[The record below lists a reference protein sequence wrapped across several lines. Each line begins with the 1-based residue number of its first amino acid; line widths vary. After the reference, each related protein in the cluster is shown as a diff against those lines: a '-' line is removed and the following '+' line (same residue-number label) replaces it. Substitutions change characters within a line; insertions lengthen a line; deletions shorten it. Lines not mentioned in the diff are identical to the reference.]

1 MKKLLSMFLAL
12 LVVVPAVAQELSTS
26 AVPMISITE
35 SRYEYSIEVVGNG
48 VLTVELYREGIDGYG
63 ENLELFES
71 AQASGDYHY
80 VIPRPYDISESF
92 RCVVKATAQEEN
104 MMPSEEVTS
113 SFEVRGFFLMPTPEI
128 FFNEEE
134 DGLYINVEGQ
144 GQLSVN
150 VTINDVS
157 FDVDQL
163 PYFVPRTYE
172 DQVICVNAVADG
184 YGNLDVLPAG
194 VTQSYLLAAI
204 PVPPDPVI
212 VPKPFIWVEEETDY
226 VIIHADPASDPEG
239 IYGEMAVYLYID
251 GQEVENPYVVM
262 RTSEVQD
269 LGVSAYAV
277 SLNNPEAQPSETA
290 VYVCIVEPLPIPVIE
305 DTAAPI
311 LNGYTVENDG
321 YAVAIYETE
330 PSTIYYRQ
338 GIYNEEEMS
347 FDFGDWMLYESPIAF
362 YEPGNYRVEAYSIA
376 EGKNQSVSVAYEFVL
391 TKPTPSYIYDFE
403 EDGIYY
409 KITAGGKV
417 SVCSETT
424 AFNSYSGKV
433 TIPATVTHEGVTY
446 MVSGIQENAFRACAD
461 LTEVTIGAYVTAI
474 GNRAFKDCVS
484 LTSVTLGDYVIT
496 LGSEAFSGCSSL
508 SSVTLGSGL
517 ASIGTNAFQ
526 GCDAL
531 TSVTCKAATPPVM
544 AASNCFACYSTA
556 TLHVHPAVLDSYR
569 ATNYWNQFADVVA
582 EDRVAPAAGDT
593 NGDGRLSI
601 GDVTTLIDM
610 LLRQ

>member
-1 MKKLLSMFLAL
+1 
-12 LVVVPAVAQELSTS
+12 
-26 AVPMISITE
+26 
-35 SRYEYSIEVVGNG
+35 
-48 VLTVELYREGIDGYG
+48 
-63 ENLELFES
+63 
-71 AQASGDYHY
+71 
-80 VIPRPYDISESF
+80 
-92 RCVVKATAQEEN
+92 
-104 MMPSEEVTS
+104 
-113 SFEVRGFFLMPTPEI
+113 
-128 FFNEEE
+128 
-134 DGLYINVEGQ
+134 
-144 GQLSVN
+144 
-150 VTINDVS
+150 
-157 FDVDQL
+157 
-163 PYFVPRTYE
+163 
-172 DQVICVNAVADG
+172 
-184 YGNLDVLPAG
+184 
-194 VTQSYLLAAI
+194 
-204 PVPPDPVI
+204 
-212 VPKPFIWVEEETDY
+212 
-226 VIIHADPASDPEG
+226 
-239 IYGEMAVYLYID
+239 
-251 GQEVENPYVVM
+251 
-262 RTSEVQD
+262 
-269 LGVSAYAV
+269 
-277 SLNNPEAQPSETA
+277 
-290 VYVCIVEPLPIPVIE
+290 
-305 DTAAPI
+305 
-311 LNGYTVENDG
+311 
-321 YAVAIYETE
+321 
-330 PSTIYYRQ
+330 
-338 GIYNEEEMS
+338 MS

-362 YEPGNYRVEAYSIA
+362 YEPGNYRVEAYAIA

-409 KITAGGKV
+409 KITTGGKV

-474 GNRAFKDCVS
+474 GNHAFKDCVS